1 MADGEA
7 LVLDPILGLASLR
20 DPVGVLTVMVSVEL
34 GSRSDAIPGHRII
47 HDALAGLEP
56 AKHGVPDAEMVEAY
70 HGRRAEIAELV
81 QDLLDPTQAGRGR
94 ILVLPL
100 TGAPHRVNVWES
112 VPDGVMLSVDAHVAP
127 LLGLR
132 EDGRPVG
139 LVAVSATRLLV
150 AERSAG
156 ATRMVQSISIAAG
169 DLDPGQAGGPPG
181 RSGDL
186 HSPPAAVERQLES
199 HRLAALAAHADEL
212 AELAIAGRWW
222 AVAICGE
229 PARVAP
235 LRDRLVSSGLTVV
248 EGTAT
253 PRDGWSVD
261 DLERVLHADLDLAAR
276 AKRKD
281 LATYALD
288 AARTRAGKAAMGVDD
303 VLAAL
308 VEGRVHHLVVAAA
321 ALPSTYEQ
329 MPDGRLAAAGELP
342 AGVLHGRL
350 RRLPGLCDRMVSEA
364 LLHDGEVTALGI
376 DESPELVIAGGVV
389 AILRW

>member
-1 MADGEA
+1 MADGKA
-7 LVLDPILGLASLR
+7 VVLDPILGLASLR

-47 HDALAGLEP
+47 HDGLAGLEP
-56 AKHGVPDAEMVEAY
+56 TKQGVPDAEMVEAY
-70 HGRRAEIAELV
+70 QGRRAEISELV
-81 QDLLDPTQAGRGR
+81 EDLLDPVQTGRGR

-112 VPDGVMLSVDAHVAP
+112 VPDGVMLGLYAHVAP

-139 LVAVSATRLLV
+139 LVAVSATRLLA
-150 AERSAG
+150 AERSSG
-156 ATRMVQSISIAAG
+156 ATRIVRSISIASG

-186 HSPPAAVERQLES
+186 HSPPAAVARQLES
-199 HRLAALAAHADEL
+199 HRLAALTAHADEL
-212 AELAIAGRWW
+212 AELAIAGGWW

-229 PARVAP
+229 PARLAP
-235 LRDRLVSSGLTVV
+235 LRDRLMANGLTVV
-248 EGTAT
+248 EGAAT
-253 PRDGWSVD
+253 PGNGWSAD

-276 AKRKD
+276 AKRQD

-288 AARTRAGKAAMGVDD
+288 AARTRAGKAALGVDD

-308 VEGRVHHLVVAAA
+308 VEGRVHHLVVVAA
-321 ALPSTYEQ
+321 ALPSHYEQ

-342 AGVLHGRL
+342 AGVIHGRL
-350 RRLPGLCDRMVSEA
+350 RRLPGLCDRMVAEA

-376 DESPELVIAGGVV
+376 DESPELVAAGGVV

>member
-1 MADGEA
+1 MADGAA
-7 LVLDPILGLASLR
+7 LVFDPILALAGVR
-20 DPVGVLTVMVSVEL
+20 DPVGVLTAM
-34 GSRSDAIPGHRII
+34 
-47 HDALAGLEP
+47 
-56 AKHGVPDAEMVEAY
+56 AY
-70 HGRRAEIAELV
+70 QGRRAEIAELV
-81 QDLLDPTQAGRGR
+81 EDLLDPTQTGRGR

-112 VPDGVMLSVDAHVAP
+112 VPDGVMLSLDAHVAP

-156 ATRMVQSISIAAG
+156 ATRMVRSIAIASG

-212 AELAIAGRWW
+212 AQLAIAGRWW

-253 PRDGWSVD
+253 PGDGWSVD
-261 DLERVLHADLDLAAR
+261 DLERVLHADLDLAAHV
-276 AKRKD
+276 KRKD

-288 AARTRAGKAAMGVDD
+288 AARTRAGKAALGVDD

-321 ALPSTYEQ
+321 ALPSSYEQ

-376 DESPELVIAGGVV
+376 DESPELVAAGGVV
-389 AILRW
+389 AMLRW

>member
-1 MADGEA
+1 MADGAA
-7 LVLDPILGLASLR
+7 LVFDPILALAGVR
-20 DPVGVLTVMVSVEL
+20 DPVGVLTAMVSVAL
-34 GSRSDAIPGHRII
+34 GSRSDAIPGHRVIR
-47 HDALAGLEP
+47 DALADLELP
-56 AKHGVPDAEMVEAY
+56 KHGVPDGEMVEAY
-70 HGRRAEIAELV
+70 QGRRAEIAELV
-81 QDLLDPTQAGRGR
+81 EDLLDPTQTGRGR

-112 VPDGVMLSVDAHVAP
+112 VPDGVMLSLDAHVAP

-156 ATRMVQSISIAAG
+156 ATRMVRSIAIASG

-212 AELAIAGRWW
+212 AQLAIAGRWW

-253 PRDGWSVD
+253 PGDGWSVD

-276 AKRKD
+276 VKRKD

-288 AARTRAGKAAMGVDD
+288 AARTRAGKAALGVDD

-308 VEGRVHHLVVAAA
+308 VEGRVHHLVVAVA
-321 ALPSTYEQ
+321 ALPSSYEQ

-376 DESPELVIAGGVV
+376 DESPELVVAGGVV
-389 AILRW
+389 AMLRW